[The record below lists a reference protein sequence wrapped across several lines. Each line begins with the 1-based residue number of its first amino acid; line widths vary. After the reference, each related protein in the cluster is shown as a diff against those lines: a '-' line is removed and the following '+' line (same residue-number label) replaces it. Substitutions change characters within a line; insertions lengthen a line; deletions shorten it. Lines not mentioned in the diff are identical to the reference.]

1 MFYCRCANYIYICFR
16 ILINK
21 IEKVVQI
28 IISKEVAMGEDIVV
42 VAIIMKVGNIKMKI
56 KVEAGINKKEINIMI
71 KMIGF
76 AKKINTAK
84 NSNN

>member
-1 MFYCRCANYIYICFR
+1 
-16 ILINK
+16 
-21 IEKVVQI
+21 
-28 IISKEVAMGEDIVV
+28 
-42 VAIIMKVGNIKMKI
+42 MKVGNIKMKI